1 MTRDP
6 YNPYDDKQMGLAML
20 GVILFCVAS
29 GIGIGVFF
37 EAPEIGG
44 FAGGVV
50 GIVLG
55 LIVVPGLM
63 RDWRD

>member
-20 GVILFCVAS
+20 GVIVFCAAS
-29 GIGIGVFF
+29 GTGVGVFF
-37 EAPEIGG
+37 QAPEIGG
-44 FAGGVV
+44 FVGGVV
-50 GIVLG
+50 GIILG

>member
-1 MTRDP
+1 VSRDP

-20 GVILFCVAS
+20 GVILFCAAS
-29 GIGIGVFF
+29 GAGVGVFF
-37 EAPEIGG
+37 QAPEIGG
-44 FAGGVV
+44 IVGGIV
-50 GIVLG
+50 GIIVG

>member
-1 MTRDP
+1 MSRDP

-20 GVILFCVAS
+20 GVIVFCVAS
-29 GIGIGVFF
+29 GAGVGVFF
-37 EAPEIGG
+37 QAPEVG
-44 FAGGVV
+44 
-50 GIVLG
+50 GIVGGIIGIIVG

>member
-6 YNPYDDKQMGLAML
+6 HNPYDEKQMGLAML
-20 GVILFCVAS
+20 GVILFCAAS

-37 EAPEIGG
+37 EAPGVGG
-44 FAGGVV
+44 IIGGVV
-50 GIVLG
+50 GIIIG

>member
-1 MTRDP
+1 MGHDP

-20 GVILFCVAS
+20 GVIVFCAAS
-29 GIGIGVFF
+29 GTGVGVFF
-37 EAPEIGG
+37 QAPEIG
-44 FAGGVV
+44 AIVGGMI
-50 GIVLG
+50 GIIVG